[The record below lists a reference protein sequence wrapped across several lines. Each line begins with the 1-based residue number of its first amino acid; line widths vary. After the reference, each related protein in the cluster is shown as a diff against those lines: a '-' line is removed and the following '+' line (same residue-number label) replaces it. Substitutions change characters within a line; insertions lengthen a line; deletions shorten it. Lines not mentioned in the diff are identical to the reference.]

1 MTTLAQE
8 NTAAISASSTTS
20 KDALAL
26 GGRIL
31 LAAIFILS
39 GVTKLGQAEGTI
51 GYIASVGLP
60 FAEPIY
66 YAVVALEIVGG
77 TLLMIG
83 YRARLTAFALA
94 SFSLMAAAIF
104 HSDFADQN
112 QLIHFLKNLAV
123 AGGML
128 QVVAFGPGK
137 FSLNPN

>member
-8 NTAAISASSTTS
+8 NTTAASASSITS

-31 LAAIFILS
+31 LAAIFIFS

-77 TLLMIG
+77 VLLVIG
-83 YRARLTAFALA
+83 YKTRLTAYALA
-94 SFSLMAAAIF
+94 GFSLMAAAIF

-112 QLIHFLKNLAV
+112 QLIHFLKNLALV
-123 AGGML
+123 GGLL
-128 QVVAFGPGK
+128 QVAVFGPGK
-137 FSLNPN
+137 ISLNPN